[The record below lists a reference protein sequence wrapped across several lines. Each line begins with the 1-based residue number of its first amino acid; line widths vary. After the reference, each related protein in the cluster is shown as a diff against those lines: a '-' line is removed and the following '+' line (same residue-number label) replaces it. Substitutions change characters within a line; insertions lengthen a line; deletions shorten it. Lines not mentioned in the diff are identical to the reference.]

1 MSVEHAKNS
10 SPQKPLISINPTTAK
25 ELGRI
30 TPHNVKDIDICFEKS
45 QNSFAEWSAL
55 SVRERQLY
63 LKKVYNLIIEEKLEI
78 AELITREQG
87 KPVPEALAAEIIATL
102 GILKD
107 LFKNAHK
114 ELKDHKLNTQQLLLA
129 HKKNLY
135 RFEPYGVIVIISPWN
150 FPFSVPVP
158 EIAAA
163 LVAGNTVIFKP
174 APQSILVG
182 QTIDSLFQRA
192 GFPTGVFQ
200 TLYLD
205 DSDASNLTEHDKVS
219 KIIFTGSTRVGQK
232 IMCSAATHITPYIL
246 ELGGKDAAIIAQDA
260 NLERAAKGCVWGA
273 TFGSGQVCASVERV
287 YIEDQAAEKFISL
300 CKIEMEKI
308 TVGNPLDPGTDMGP
322 LSVAAQLNIVEDHL
336 NDAVKKGATILF
348 GGERIGNTGYFFQ
361 PTLLTNVDHS
371 MKIMTEET
379 FGPVLPIMKVDS
391 INDAIY
397 WANKS
402 PYGLSAYGWTH
413 NKNTAERLMK
423 ELQAGTVMI
432 NDATSSWG
440 EATAPWGGFK
450 KSGVG
455 RTRSRF
461 GLLEMVQVKYTSFDK
476 EKNKVNLWWHP
487 YEIGARDFFLQAI
500 DLLYSFNLLIKI
512 NSILKMI
519 TNKRFVTSVHWGAI
533 LKKFHKLF

>member
-1 MSVEHAKNS
+1 
-10 SPQKPLISINPTTAK
+10 
-25 ELGRI
+25 
-30 TPHNVKDIDICFEKS
+30 
-45 QNSFAEWSAL
+45 
-55 SVRERQLY
+55 
-63 LKKVYNLIIEEKLEI
+63 
-78 AELITREQG
+78 
-87 KPVPEALAAEIIATL
+87 
-102 GILKD
+102 
-107 LFKNAHK
+107 
-114 ELKDHKLNTQQLLLA
+114 
-129 HKKNLY
+129 
-135 RFEPYGVIVIISPWN
+135 
-150 FPFSVPVP
+150 
-158 EIAAA
+158 
-163 LVAGNTVIFKP
+163 
-174 APQSILVG
+174 
-182 QTIDSLFQRA
+182 
-192 GFPTGVFQ
+192 
-200 TLYLD
+200 
-205 DSDASNLTEHDKVS
+205 
-219 KIIFTGSTRVGQK
+219 
-232 IMCSAATHITPYIL
+232 
-246 ELGGKDAAIIAQDA
+246 
-260 NLERAAKGCVWGA
+260 
-273 TFGSGQVCASVERV
+273 
-287 YIEDQAAEKFISL
+287 
-300 CKIEMEKI
+300 MEKI